1 MIKTGT
7 IGDMAIPAG
16 GTMEVVIDA
25 LPVDIREDADYF
37 IRFSA
42 TQKSAT
48 WWAEAGYEVASEQIQ
63 LRNAWKSPYRVPE
76 KGNLTVERTAKA
88 ITVTGSCFKAIFSV
102 TEGTLES
109 YVLNGKSIICE
120 PLKLNVF
127 RVPTDNDK
135 THSADWDNMGLRNLK
150 VKAGTW
156 DVKESVSKNLVD
168 LSVTNVY
175 TATLPYSFTTQ
186 FSFKVMDDGTIFVSS
201 VIDPAIKMSFSPKSV
216 MYWRCLKVLKTLHG
230 LDVVHGI
237 VMRTVR
243 KLALKVYTTVLLPNN
258 GPAMFYH
265 RRWAIRR
272 RFAGWVLR
280 ILPVRVPCLSLRR
293 RCLFQ

>member
-1 MIKTGT
+1 MDVPGKIGESYWAYGGDFGDKPNDGNFCTNGVVFSDYSISAKSYNTKKIYQPVDFSLKEDNKTFVLKNKLAFSSIDYLNIAYSVLEDGKVIKTGT

-63 LRNAWKSPYRVPE
+63 LRNARKSPYRVPE

-109 YVLNGKSIICE
+109 YVLNG
-120 PLKLNVF
+120 
-127 RVPTDNDK
+127 
-135 THSADWDNMGLRNLK
+135 
-150 VKAGTW
+150 
-156 DVKESVSKNLVD
+156 
-168 LSVTNVY
+168 
-175 TATLPYSFTTQ
+175 
-186 FSFKVMDDGTIFVSS
+186 
-201 VIDPAIKMSFSPKSV
+201 
-216 MYWRCLKVLKTLHG
+216 
-230 LDVVHGI
+230 
-237 VMRTVR
+237 
-243 KLALKVYTTVLLPNN
+243 
-258 GPAMFYH
+258 
-265 RRWAIRR
+265 
-272 RFAGWVLR
+272 
-280 ILPVRVPCLSLRR
+280 
-293 RCLFQ
+293 